1 MSGIAD
7 VVGFALYAAAVWTV
21 ILGAAGVGDEAV
33 FGDQW
38 NSQTLL
44 PK

>member
-1 MSGIAD
+1 MPGIAD
-7 VVGFALYAAAVWTV
+7 VVGFAFYAAAVRAV

-38 NSQTLL
+38 NSQALL
-44 PK
+44 SK